1 MYQATVTTHQNPP
14 QVETYTGMTAT
25 QFKDR
30 YKNHQQTFDKEAKK
44 SQTTLSQHIWE
55 LKNQNIAFY
64 MTWKIIGRAKP
75 FSPVTGV
82 CNLCTLEK
90 YFILTSESGA
100 TLNRN
105 YEIYK
110 PCIHRTHL
118 LLDKT

>member
-14 QVETYTGMTAT
+14 EVETYTGMTST

-30 YKNHQQTFDKEAKK
+30 YKNHQQTFDYKAKK
-44 SQTTLSQHIWE
+44 SQTTLSQHIWQ
-55 LKNQNIAFY
+55 LKNQQIDFDVS
-64 MTWKIIGRAKP
+64 WKIIGRARP
-75 FSPVTGV
+75 YNPATGV
-82 CNLCTLEK
+82 CALCTLEK
-90 YFILTSESGA
+90 DFILTSESGA

-110 PCIHRTHL
+110 PCIHRKSL